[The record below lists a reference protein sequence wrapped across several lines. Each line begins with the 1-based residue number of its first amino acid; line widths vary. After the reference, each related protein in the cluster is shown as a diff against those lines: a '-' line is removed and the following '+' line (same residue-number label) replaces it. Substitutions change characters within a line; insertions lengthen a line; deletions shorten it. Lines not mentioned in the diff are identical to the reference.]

1 MGGWQP
7 EKSRNVGR
15 GVPLIWQPCCSTRPP
30 DLSSLPLREILAY
43 VRIPRLTFELHM
55 PQYKSPSLEYRI
67 VPPSF
72 FLLFLLRSLGFL
84 VFFHLLLL
92 PFCFSLPRDL
102 STSTR
107 CHSCSSTLYC
117 FYQRAPLD
125 LYIYMLSV
133 PLCSARRA
141 ENLQEREKKR
151 KREVNPLLRPPSFS
165 HTGWVEEYYRR
176 E

>member
-1 MGGWQP
+1 MERVGSVGGSQP

-43 VRIPRLTFELHM
+43 VRIPRLTFELHT
-55 PQYKSPSLEYRI
+55 PQYKSPSLVRVSYR
-67 VPPSF
+67 ST
-72 FLLFLLRSLGFL
+72 FLLLAPLSLLGFL

-92 PFCFSLPRDL
+92 SCFSLPRDL

-125 LYIYMLSV
+125 LYIYMPSSV
-133 PLCSARRA
+133 PLCSARRTA
-141 ENLQEREKKR
+141 RRERK
-151 KREVNPLLRPPSFS
+151 VNPLLSLSACVYARPLHLASAR
-165 HTGWVEEYYRR
+165 GG
-176 E
+176 

>member
-102 STSTR
+102 STSIR

-133 PLCSARRA
+133 SLCSARRA
-141 ENLQEREKKR
+141 ENLQERERKR
-151 KREVNPLLRPPSFS
+151 KREVNQLLRPPSFS